1 MPMKIRGS
9 GDQILCTF
17 IAPLKTIFMKK
28 RILLGVAVLA
38 VIIVAGMFYLNNR
51 SRTLSPPGKAELTAG
66 DLTVSISYS
75 RPSVR
80 GRVIFGT
87 KEEGALQPYGVFW
100 RVGANESTEMTISQD
115 VLFNG
120 TPLKQ
125 GTYKIYAIP
134 GPDEFEVRL
143 NSELGTWGYF
153 EPNHEKD
160 ILSTRVPVER
170 LATPVEQHTIRLEPS
185 ENGMSLLVEFS
196 NIRLT
201 VPLTRS

>member
-1 MPMKIRGS
+1 MPMKIRNS
-9 GDQILCTF
+9 GCQILCTF
-17 IAPLKTIFMKK
+17 IAPLKPDSMKK
-28 RILLGVAVLA
+28 KLLIALAVLA
-38 VIIVAGMFYLNNR
+38 VLIVAGMFYLNNR

-66 DLTVSISYS
+66 DLTVSIPYS

-100 RVGANESTEMTISQD
+100 RVGANESTEITINRD

-125 GTYKIYAIP
+125 GTYKMYAIP

-153 EPNHEKD
+153 EPNHEMD
-160 ILSTRVPVER
+160 VLSTRVPVER

-185 ENGMSLLVEFS
+185 ENGMSLIVEFA
-196 NIRLT
+196 NIRFT